1 MVYKGR
7 QSSSGGSDGTRTM
20 STKKGI
26 NKNGGH
32 VKGGNSKK
40 KSFVKSMTKHDH
52 DDHHDGGG
60 GEPSSTRRRRS
71 TKVKDNTS
79 LEASVSQQRRVI
91 KEKAIRKHDPNWE
104 DRRRLNRLYS
114 TLINNTRNNDDDDTT
129 STSSSKK
136 KKSDMVDDILKEM
149 ISTKGINN
157 YILNHAGSRIV
168 QACMKYGTTEQR
180 KRILTTLSTSSSST
194 TTSGDGSRKELEDAI
209 LQGKAYGM
217 LAIERLISYGI
228 KTDKKLTIES
238 IIKPLLG
245 DRNTVERLF
254 IHRVGC
260 RFLSTMYTNTKIP
273 SQYRRRIFT
282 IVSNPPSSDI
292 KVISD
297 EDDDVDN
304 KKVLEHRMK
313 VCRKAVDKEL
323 LDNGA
328 LVHKLFLST
337 LEVSDAIG
345 NTDDIIK
352 ELLLLTNEG
361 ATRLLSS
368 REGSLVFC
376 RMFGYATAKQKKVLI
391 KECKGNFKALATN
404 AVDAIVVIRMLQCTD
419 DTVLLSKTI
428 LQEILTPTVDD
439 DDNSSSSSSCMRDM
453 LTDQYG
459 HLVLLYAL
467 GERRPRFYPQCYR
480 QIMDLPKPLSVK
492 DDEVRR
498 TEIRSK
504 IMNSMKRSI
513 IINAVGDDDTEAL
526 YRLILD
532 KYSSVVLLY
541 LCCSLGKYD
550 NDITITKQVV
560 HTVLLHH
567 SGLVPHDNDHTV
579 LAAAADNKDTIHDI
593 PGEIVSFLLVL
604 ILKSESVLVKNTT
617 CDILKEYLKNI
628 KICQLATTRWAFIL
642 KSMIDVLSRKER
654 SWIINKVK
662 EEGIDNVKEGYSG

>member
-7 QSSSGGSDGTRTM
+7 QSSSGGGGSDGTRTM

-40 KSFVKSMTKHDH
+40 KSFVKSMAKHDDH
-52 DDHHDGGG
+52 DDGG
-60 GEPSSTRRRRS
+60 GEPSSTTRRRS

-79 LEASVSQQRRVI
+79 IEASVSQQRRVI

-136 KKSDMVDDILKEM
+136 KSDIVDDMLKEM

-180 KRILTTLSTSSSST
+180 KRILTTLSTSSSTTT

-337 LEVSDAIG
+337 LEVSDTIG

-361 ATRLLSS
+361 ATR
-368 REGSLVFC
+368 
-376 RMFGYATAKQKKVLI
+376 YYHNNK
-391 KECKGNFKALATN
+391 N
-404 AVDAIVVIRMLQCTD
+404 
-419 DTVLLSKTI
+419 
-428 LQEILTPTVDD
+428 
-439 DDNSSSSSSCMRDM
+439 
-453 LTDQYG
+453 
-459 HLVLLYAL
+459 
-467 GERRPRFYPQCYR
+467 
-480 QIMDLPKPLSVK
+480 
-492 DDEVRR
+492 
-498 TEIRSK
+498 
-504 IMNSMKRSI
+504 
-513 IINAVGDDDTEAL
+513 
-526 YRLILD
+526 
-532 KYSSVVLLY
+532 YS
-541 LCCSLGKYD
+541 
-550 NDITITKQVV
+550 
-560 HTVLLHH
+560 
-567 SGLVPHDNDHTV
+567 
-579 LAAAADNKDTIHDI
+579 
-593 PGEIVSFLLVL
+593 
-604 ILKSESVLVKNTT
+604 
-617 CDILKEYLKNI
+617 
-628 KICQLATTRWAFIL
+628 
-642 KSMIDVLSRKER
+642 
-654 SWIINKVK
+654 
-662 EEGIDNVKEGYSG
+662 